1 VSVRGLLVVFL
12 VVVAIGVAGL
22 SFLRCEGSAPTVAPQ
37 GALAV
42 GRQPRTL
49 VLDVGDE
56 GAGLRSLKV
65 EVVQGSAA
73 ATVLER
79 VFPGGLVGGGAT
91 KPSRERVEVP
101 LDPKVLALQEGEAVL
116 RVTARDWA
124 WRGLFSGNETVA
136 DLPLAVDLKPPRV
149 AIENGQ
155 TYLQRAG
162 SGLAVYSLSE
172 DVTRDG
178 VDVAGAFF
186 PGRPYPGSDPAR
198 RRRVAFFAIRHDAPE
213 DPPIRVVAEDSAGNV
228 TAQGWTTFFK
238 ERKFPP
244 VELNLPPSFFERK
257 VRELAEARG
266 VETSD
271 LVAAFQKINKE
282 GRAED
287 EQRIRSKLGE
297 SAPERLWSGAFEQ
310 LRNSKVTSEF
320 AERRSYFD
328 QGRQISEAT
337 HFGYDLA
344 VTAAGPITASNAGRV
359 IAAEDIGIYGGTVLI
374 DHGLGLTSLYGHLSR
389 IDVNVGDVVAKG
401 QQIGLSGQT
410 GLAGGDHLHFA
421 ILVGDTYVDP
431 VEWWDPKWIREKIDA
446 LMPPEPASA
455 PAAASPAGGA
465 APAASPATAPAAGAT
480 GAATTAP

>member
-1 VSVRGLLVVFL
+1 MSIRGLLVLVL
-12 VVVAIGVAGL
+12 VVLGAGL
-22 SFLRCEGSAPTVAPQ
+22 GGLSLLRCEGSAPAVSAS

-42 GRQPRTL
+42 GRQPRTVAVEL
-49 VLDVGDE
+49 TDE
-56 GAGLRSLKV
+56 GAGLRDVKV
-65 EVVQGSAA
+65 EVVQGAGA
-73 ATVLER
+73 TTVLER
-79 VFPGGLVGGGAT
+79 AFPGGLLLGGAT
-91 KPSRERVEVP
+91 EPSREALEVP

-116 RVTARDWA
+116 RVTARDWS
-124 WRGLFSGNETVA
+124 WRGFFAGNETVA

-178 VDVAGAFF
+178 VDVAGAFH
-186 PGRPYPGSDPAR
+186 PGRPFPGSDPAK

-213 DPPIRVVAEDSAGNV
+213 NPSIRVVAEDAAGNV

-266 VETSD
+266 VDTAD

-287 EQRIRSKLGE
+287 EQRIRSKLTE

-320 AERRSYFD
+320 AEQRSYFD
-328 QGRQISEAT
+328 QGRKISEAT

-359 IAAEDIGIYGGTVLI
+359 IAAEDIGIYGGTVLL

-389 IDVNVGDVVAKG
+389 IDVNVGDSVAKG

-421 ILVGDTYVDP
+421 ILVNGTYVDP

-446 LMPPEPASA
+446 LLGP
-455 PAAASPAGGA
+455 PAAAASAGAPAQPAGA
-465 APAASPATAPAAGAT
+465 EAQAQP
-480 GAATTAP
+480 